1 MSSVASNYHIEI
13 SCSDAGI
20 YDRFVVQEVIK
31 EIASSNSL
39 HGQVEGAKGF
49 KVVLLMEVD
58 RLTTQAQ
65 AALRRTMEKYT
76 SSCRLILY
84 ATNPTKVMEP
94 LRSRCLCLRVPA
106 PTHDQVRCP
115 ETLEVICMRSNGGA
129 LLPLAMM
136 HAIIHAM
143 MHDAASE
150 ASLLRPPLPSLSLP
164 PSLPLSL
171 SRSSTRLCL
180 PFSLRIATP
189 WASPGPG
196 FRIPDAQVCDV
207 LQKVAHKENL
217 NLPPVLASKV
227 AQASGRNLRRAL
239 LMLEATKVQQ
249 YPFQENQ
256 AVQLPDWEVY
266 ITQLAKEISQ
276 DQSPQKLLRAREMLY
291 ELLTNCI
298 PANIILKTL
307 TRELFKSLDDD
318 LKHEVALWAAFYE
331 HRILQGSKEIF
342 HLEAFVAKFMS
353 IYKKWLINMFA

>member
-1 MSSVASNYHIEI
+1 MTSVFTLTHTFSLFFATEHRTFKTPSNKTIDVSSVASNYHIEI

-115 ETLEVICMRSNGGA
+115 ETLEVTCMRPNWGA

-143 MHDAASE
+143 MHAAASE
-150 ASLLRPPLPSLSLP
+150 ASLLRPPLPSLAP
-164 PSLPLSL
+164 PPVSASF
-171 SRSSTRLCL
+171 SHFASS
-180 PFSLRIATP
+180 P
-189 WASPGPG
+189 PGP
-196 FRIPDAQVCDV
+196 P
-207 LQKVAHKENL
+207 
-217 NLPPVLASKV
+217 LALVSGSLMPRSAMCSKR
-227 AQASGRNLRRAL
+227 SPTRR
-239 LMLEATKVQQ
+239 T
-249 YPFQENQ
+249 
-256 AVQLPDWEVY
+256 
-266 ITQLAKEISQ
+266 
-276 DQSPQKLLRAREMLY
+276 
-291 ELLTNCI
+291 
-298 PANIILKTL
+298 
-307 TRELFKSLDDD
+307 
-318 LKHEVALWAAFYE
+318 
-331 HRILQGSKEIF
+331 
-342 HLEAFVAKFMS
+342 
-353 IYKKWLINMFA
+353 